1 MVARSDAIPGPPQ
14 MRRRHGS
21 SAPQGPLPQT
31 YQPNPLDSDSP
42 REACGVVGVFAP
54 GDDVANVAYFGLFA
68 LQHRGQESAGIATA
82 DGRDMVLHT
91 AMGLVAQAF
100 REEDLERLT
109 GHIAIGHT
117 RYSTTGAPRRANAL
131 AWAAIRETWE
141 EAGLLVG
148 EPGDIEQNNQSPI
161 HGAFAEAGL
170 TPGAHKLDYIARA
183 ITPTRSPIRF
193 NTRFFLTGGDATFGD
208 LHVSSELEDIGWRSV
223 SETLNELKIMSVT
236 AFALEEAVT
245 FWRESPTPD
254 PNRLVPRFT
263 HLAEPRRILLE

>member
-1 MVARSDAIPGPPQ
+1 MPDGASGDLNTHKPRPAAPARPSDAASLIVLRGPDDHLEVLLGQ
-14 MRRRHGS
+14 RRKDAR
-21 SAPQGPLPQT
+21 
-31 YQPNPLDSDSP
+31 
-42 REACGVVGVFAP
+42 FAP
-54 GDDVANVAYFGLFA
+54 GVYVFPGGRVDRTDGAHAKRYPVRPDVV
-68 LQHRGQESAGIATA
+68 QKI
-82 DGRDMVLHT
+82 GRHC
-91 AMGLVAQAF
+91 
-100 REEDLERLT
+100 
-109 GHIAIGHT
+109 
-117 RYSTTGAPRRANAL
+117 SPRRANAL